1 MRLLVIEDE
10 DNFTIALYRTL
21 APQYQVDMAKSGMG
35 AIQKTEQNSYDV
47 ILLDLH
53 LPDVNGLKVCEYLR
67 SHGVATPIIV
77 ISGEAGIGHKVALLE
92 AGAND
97 YVTKPCSMAELQA
110 RIRVAI
116 NNKTNSVKPV
126 KLSYGDLELHTE
138 TRIVKRQGIIIELR
152 RKEFAILECL
162 MAHAGLVVSRDSI
175 IEHAWQDDFADRNT
189 LDVHI
194 KSLRDKI
201 DRPFEAKLI
210 KTVHGVGFRLDLST
224 DTAKQYLVKSTSY
237 VPQKSL
243 LETTI

>member
-1 MRLLVIEDE
+1 MKLLVVEDE
-10 DNFTIALYRTL
+10 DNFTIALYRAL
-21 APQYQVDMAKSGMG
+21 APQYQIHMTKSGMG
-35 AIQKTEQNSYDV
+35 AIRKTEQHNYDV

-77 ISGEAGIGHKVALLE
+77 ISGESSISHKVALLE

-97 YVTKPCSMAELQA
+97 YITKPCSMVELQA

-116 NNKTNSVKPV
+116 QNKVSSIKPV
-126 KLSYGDLELHTE
+126 KFSYGDLELHTE
-138 TRIVKRQGIIIELR
+138 TRIVKRHGLTIELR

-201 DRPFEAKLI
+201 DRPFGAKLI
-210 KTVHGVGFRLDLST
+210 KTVHGVGFRLDLSA
-224 DTAKQYLVKSTSY
+224 DTAKQYLIKNTQD